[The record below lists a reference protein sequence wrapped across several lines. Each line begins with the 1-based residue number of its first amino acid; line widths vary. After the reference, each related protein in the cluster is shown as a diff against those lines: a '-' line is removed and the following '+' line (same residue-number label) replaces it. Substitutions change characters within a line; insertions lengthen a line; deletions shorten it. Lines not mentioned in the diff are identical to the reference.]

1 MRPKRICWT
10 VTEFQKQSLKL
21 MKKFLE
27 RGYKANVIKNNKP
40 HFIVAKSEN
49 QKIYYDIS
57 QPQLRKHIS
66 FNTFNGMYFMQN
78 TICRKGR
85 NFHQSTLNKQR
96 LGISDPNTLPACSHL
111 SKAIITLSATPNTPL
126 YKQ

>member
-1 MRPKRICWT
+1 
-10 VTEFQKQSLKL
+10 

-78 TICRKGR
+78 TICQQIR
-85 NFHQSTLNKQR
+85 NSLQHALK
-96 LGISDPNTLPACSHL
+96 
-111 SKAIITLSATPNTPL
+111 
-126 YKQ
+126 